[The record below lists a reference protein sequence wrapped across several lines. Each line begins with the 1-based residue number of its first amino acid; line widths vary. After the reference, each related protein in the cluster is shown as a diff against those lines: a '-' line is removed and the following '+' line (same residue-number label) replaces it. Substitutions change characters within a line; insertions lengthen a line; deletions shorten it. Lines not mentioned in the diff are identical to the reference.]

1 MRRILHILLL
11 LSLVFVSCKKEPIPE
26 LVDEQNGIETSSP
39 KFYLKGL
46 LGTDSVNIESKGDYY
61 MFSSYDFDVTNNH
74 FVFIGELKQTNCT
87 SCGIGVTI
95 KLNNYIASQAQ
106 AINFDIDTV
115 FKTGIKGWNDPL
127 FPSNYL
133 DKAEII
139 VNYNNGE
146 PLRSS
151 YSISQV
157 NKSISI
163 TGFSFFEDNELGK
176 ATVKVSFTGSV
187 LIPTSSPSSKL
198 FTFEGVYAFAFPE

>member
-1 MRRILHILLL
+1 MRRILQILLL

-26 LVDEQNGIETSSP
+26 LVDEQNGTEIPSP

-61 MFSSYDFDVTNNH
+61 MFSSYDFDITNNH
-74 FVFIGELKQTNCT
+74 FVFIGELKQTNCST
-87 SCGIGVTI
+87 CGIGITI
-95 KLNNYIASQAQ
+95 KINNYINSPGQVL
-106 AINFDIDTV
+106 NFNTDTT
-115 FKTGIKGWNDPL
+115 FKAGIKGWNDPL

-151 YSISQV
+151 YSISQI
-157 NKSISI
+157 NKNINI
-163 TGFSFFEDNELGK
+163 TSLEYFDANENGESTVRVGFNG
-176 ATVKVSFTGSV
+176 TV